1 MLTSDHSNI
10 CETIQELNVTKSL
23 FLGNIDLRNSWQ
35 VSFMEY
41 IEQVTGLVVY
51 VCQTWNMITSWYT
64 LILRDH
70 TAVDQAKIYLLWQY
84 LQINLLKLTV
94 QLQLSD
100 YWPFSIDWT
109 AVIGQLSSFWLNKW
123 HMWRSKNQW
132 DSIALYQ
139 LVMSCWHC
147 NIYLSCYLFSFELFC
162 FTLSKLLTKW
172 ARISSFVT
180 FLAQSVFPVW
190 YLLSEE

>member
-10 CETIQELNVTKSL
+10 CESIQELNVAKSL

-41 IEQVTGLVVY
+41 IEQVIGLVVY
-51 VCQTWNMITSWYT
+51 VCQTWNMITSRYT

-109 AVIGQLSSFWLNKW
+109 AVIGQLSSFWLNKG

-139 LVMSCWHC
+139 LVMSCHILTFTFHV
-147 NIYLSCYLFSFELFC
+147 IYFPLNC
-162 FTLSKLLTKW
+162 FVLRFLKLLTKW

-180 FLAQSVFPVW
+180 FLAQSVFPIW
-190 YLLSEE
+190 YLLSQE